1 MEDDPTEDDGNKTT
15 SPVTDGENTTSS
27 VPPAEEANPGGQVG
41 TWLAHWR
48 SHWDWNDFFYNL
60 LLDLAPAAWDAVTDL
75 LFAKFLETVDV
86 TSAALSY
93 LSICLPALWLVAVR
107 VSKQKTVIKIAAFL
121 MCFSVGLWARVLLK
135 GHLLLFRAPAIFF
148 SGVFLAVKVLAV
160 LVHTPEMAQFSQDMS
175 LAENATE
182 GRLQILLVLHTWLRG
197 GDLHWDTLLST
208 LLDIGKVGAENFLT
222 TGPKNLLK
230 GKPFFE
236 RLLLVLRYL
245 PVFGL
250 TAAFR
255 QCSYAIK
262 VMNYS
267 AGFFLPFNTAF
278 VVSIKWLYF
287 IIEHIVFQLW
297 FAVLR
302 LQMLPSLQ
310 QLNIWELANVLL
322 SECTTI
328 SVWGGLG
335 RRASRLPQVI
345 MATWF
350 LLHNIIY
357 ISLVLSSTSTQ
368 EEEVGHTLWQVG
380 KVENFP
386 AFCVTLVI
394 MAVLSYCLAA
404 YQIFAG
410 LEEDNVTAEEAEV
423 EEAEVE
429 EAEVKNAGKY
439 IEMAENQTREEN
451 GAGAIGSGEKG
462 AGEATKTDRAWPREN
477 KGGNIGMDPA
487 NKSSGETINLE
498 EIEKA
503 NTNVSYLTK
512 PQDLAKRES
521 EYPKDDGAQS
531 GQGKNNSGRR
541 QELGSEQAQER
552 DMGNPAFLQE
562 YVEDEQ
568 KGDGQKPA
576 KRCGKVTYLDHFHKN
591 SMNIQGGSWK
601 TVKSKKI
608 HPEEPRSTEMDVLSK
623 VRPIGST
630 WQRVGKSWVRI

>member
-1 MEDDPTEDDGNKTT
+1 MTTGATKAPVAVEKLVVEMEDDPTEDDGNKTT

-135 GHLLLFRAPAIFF
+135 GHILLFRAPAILF
-148 SGVFLAVKVLAV
+148 STVFLTVKVLAV
-160 LVHTPEMAQFSQDMS
+160 LVHTPEMAQFSQEMS

-386 AFCVTLVI
+386 AFCVTLVFL
-394 MAVLSYCLAA
+394 AVLS
-404 YQIFAG
+404 F
-410 LEEDNVTAEEAEV
+410 
-423 EEAEVE
+423 
-429 EAEVKNAGKY
+429 
-439 IEMAENQTREEN
+439 
-451 GAGAIGSGEKG
+451 
-462 AGEATKTDRAWPREN
+462 
-477 KGGNIGMDPA
+477 
-487 NKSSGETINLE
+487 
-498 EIEKA
+498 
-503 NTNVSYLTK
+503 
-512 PQDLAKRES
+512 
-521 EYPKDDGAQS
+521 
-531 GQGKNNSGRR
+531 
-541 QELGSEQAQER
+541 
-552 DMGNPAFLQE
+552 
-562 YVEDEQ
+562 
-568 KGDGQKPA
+568 
-576 KRCGKVTYLDHFHKN
+576 
-591 SMNIQGGSWK
+591 
-601 TVKSKKI
+601 
-608 HPEEPRSTEMDVLSK
+608 
-623 VRPIGST
+623 
-630 WQRVGKSWVRI
+630 